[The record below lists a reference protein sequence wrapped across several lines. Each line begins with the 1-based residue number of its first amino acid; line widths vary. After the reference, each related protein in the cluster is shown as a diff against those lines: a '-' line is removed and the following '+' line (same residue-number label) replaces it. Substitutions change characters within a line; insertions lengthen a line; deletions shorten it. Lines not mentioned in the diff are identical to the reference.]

1 MQSTKNTADAIK
13 THDDGSVGSLIRGA
27 RLRYPILQRHLYD
40 SRCARNVK
48 NGVKLF
54 NVNDYPFPCP
64 GNVFEVSRLIP

>member
-1 MQSTKNTADAIK
+1 MIALFVSRA
-13 THDDGSVGSLIRGA
+13 LIRGA

-64 GNVFEVSRLIP
+64 ERFAEASRSVASRVLYLCGA